1 MYTAQERRERETFR
15 QFEASLPYTMGEVT
29 VICPI
34 CWQVVR
40 TYETKVNDLNR
51 YAFKY
56 DSVIYRDVDGS
67 LRTKQMYVCTERNSH
82 GCDHVKPEPIVVK
95 QELAPLPDSY
105 SHEDIIFIS
114 DLDEFIDF

>member
-1 MYTAQERRERETFR
+1 MYTAQEKREREAFR
-15 QFEASLPYTMGEVT
+15 QLEASLPYTMGEVT

-56 DSVIYRDVDGS
+56 DSVIYRDADGS
-67 LRTKQMYVCTERNSH
+67 LRTKQMYTSVERNSR
-82 GCDHVKPEPIVVK
+82 GCDHVKPEPIAVK
-95 QELAPLPDSY
+95 QELAPLPSCY
-105 SHEDIIFIS
+105 VFEDIVFES
-114 DLDEFIDF
+114 NIDDFDF